1 MDLATHAKQEK
12 NAVFKTSKAAL
23 DSISK
28 TIRLGRLNTLV
39 QTTTNRFM
47 KLRIFSISLGCP
59 KTRVDTEHLL
69 GSLHP
74 LEPAQKI
81 EDSDLVFINTCGFI
95 KPAVQE
101 SVQNILQAAADIEI
115 LPREK
120 RPLLAVAGCL
130 PARYGVDELAKELP
144 EVDIWLN
151 LSEIDSWAEMIKTAL
166 KERAGHKFTNLA
178 VNPGRMRSHA
188 SYAYIKISEG
198 CEHKCA
204 FCTIPAIRGPLKSF
218 PRKDLTREAEALTAQ
233 GVKELVLVAQD
244 LTAYGRDLNDKQ
256 ALRGLLE
263 DLARIDGLAR
273 LRLMYLYP
281 SGLTRDF
288 LNFLKSIDAPLL
300 PYFDVPVQH
309 SHPEILAG
317 MGRPFSKN
325 AAKTIDLIREIFPEA
340 ALRTSLIVGYPGERE
355 EHFEHLLDFV
365 RKMRFH
371 NLGAFAYQQEEGT
384 KAALLAGQLS
394 DETKEKRRDLIMQAQ
409 AEISEEI
416 LAAHVGSTMEILV
429 DEPQGEW
436 PGLWIGRAWF
446 QAPEVDGIT
455 YISGESLKPGDMA
468 KAEIVESGA
477 YDLQALA

>member
-1 MDLATHAKQEK
+1 M
-12 NAVFKTSKAAL
+12 KTL
-23 DSISK
+23 TQPI
-28 TIRLGRLNTLV
+28 
-39 QTTTNRFM
+39 TNLFM

-74 LEPAQKI
+74 LEPVQKI
-81 EDSDLVFINTCGFI
+81 EGSDLIFINTCGFI

-101 SVQNILQAAADIEI
+101 SVQTILEAAADIEN
-115 LPREK
+115 LPKGK

-130 PARYGVDELAKELP
+130 PARYGKEELAKELP

-151 LSEIDSWAEMIKTAL
+151 LHEMDSWPEMIKTVL
-166 KERAGHKFTNLA
+166 KERTGHKFTDLA
-178 VNPGRMRSHA
+178 VNPGRMNMQPA

-218 PRKDLTREAEALTAQ
+218 PRENLKREAEALTAQ
-233 GVKELVLVAQD
+233 GVRELVLVAQD
-244 LTAYGRDLNDKQ
+244 LTAYGRDFHDKE
-256 ALRGLLE
+256 ALRRLLE
-263 DLARIDGLAR
+263 DLAKIDGLAR

-281 SGLTRDF
+281 SGLTSDF

-309 SHPEILAG
+309 SHPEILSS

-325 AAKTIDLIREIFPEA
+325 ATKTIDLIREIFPEA

-365 RKMRFH
+365 REMRFH

-384 KAALLAGQLS
+384 KAALLAGQLP

-416 LAAHVGSTMEILV
+416 LAAHVGSHLEILV

-455 YISGESLKPGDMA
+455 YISGEGLKPGDMA